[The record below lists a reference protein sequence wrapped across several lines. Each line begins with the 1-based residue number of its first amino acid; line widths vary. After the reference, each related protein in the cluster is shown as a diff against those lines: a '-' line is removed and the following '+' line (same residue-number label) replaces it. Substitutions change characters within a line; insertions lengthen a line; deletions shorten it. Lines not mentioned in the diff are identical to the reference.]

1 MKWKN
6 KTLFSRFL
14 ALIVAFVMIVT
25 LASVTASAAGGNEG
39 GGDDSGDGVFT
50 NKTVTLEDD
59 GTYTINLEAYAT
71 GTVSGGESE
80 PCDIVLILDQSGSMG
95 DNQFESGASYQ
106 KLPSSASNSTA
117 WNYRNNLYYQ
127 NENGEYVK
135 VTVTRE
141 WHRTGIIRGYYVYQY
156 SAEGFSTATSD
167 YEDGSIPSPYRGNL
181 YYYGSTSSM
190 TRMEALEE
198 AATNFLEEIA
208 AASAEGVDYRVA
220 IVGFASNGDRGYNNT
235 ELLSTSWTVN
245 YGDANSNNY
254 KDALVSAIGT
264 NGQVNSRLTNAID
277 RLDASG
283 DTYSEYGIDMANKI
297 FENNPTTD
305 GRNRAIVVFTDGYP
319 APYDTDDFKYSMANN
334 AIANAYTSKNTY
346 GASVYTVGIFDESDP
361 TADINSNFAQN
372 DGWSDRWNSNNLTA
386 AQEQTAANRYMHY
399 MSSNYPQAQSL
410 QNGGNGSTND
420 GYYMSA
426 HDTES
431 LNEIFK
437 QISDSISGTTVTL
450 DANSEMRDILN
461 TGFILPEGYDAE
473 SKIIAYTSD
482 YEGNGDWAD
491 PVEFTDAHITAAD
504 GVITISNFSY
514 KDHYVVEETT
524 EDKPDLGQKLMVTIT
539 GVIPTDEAVT
549 NAAVNTNA
557 AASGIYADGDSST
570 PSATFPQ
577 PQTILTSKAYVLDY
591 AKETSLSG
599 FDQSV
604 EAIVDNMRAVTGSEN
619 SVIGTYGNSSL
630 SGSSISYVPKTTNW
644 DGYDNVYMFGKT
656 DNSDITSVEA
666 NKNGYLWSRVSV
678 IPANNVYYE
687 DDFIT
692 DEKSGTVGI
701 EYDGTWTID
710 GDTSGNEETANSGTH
725 GGWENVDLANDQTY
739 SDGSAHQAVAS
750 DENAASAKFTFTGTG
765 VDIYSRTNMET
776 GTVVAMLTGETDEG
790 ARVAKAFAVDNKAAS
805 GDYYQI
811 PTVSFSGLEHGT
823 YTVTITVTT
832 AAASEERYTYYL
844 DGIRVY
850 NPIQDLEEDETV
862 SGAYGESELKAVFSD
877 VRDLITN
884 SYLAFIDEGT
894 ENNVGDYNASDIGKL
909 APENEIYLATDQKL
923 VIKVATDKNN
933 TYYLGLK
940 APEGTARAEVTNG
953 NQRSELPEINHS
965 TDLYYQVTP
974 DANGCIVVENTGD
987 NLLSVTK
994 LRTTGSEEN
1003 GVLAI
1008 SNEEAA
1014 TAVVNFM
1021 AADYASYVSEP
1032 EQEDEMEEQIPS
1044 ETPEI
1049 ETPEMEEQG
1058 DVTIEN
1064 PEDYENPNAEEEREQ
1079 IESKPSIGENW
1090 ISNLFSS
1097 IKNLFARW

>member
-1 MKWKN
+1 MKSKN
-6 KTLFSRFL
+6 RSPLSKFL
-14 ALIVAFVMIVT
+14 ALMLAFAMIVT
-25 LASVTASAAGGNEG
+25 LVPVTASAAGGNESG
-39 GGDDSGDGVFT
+39 EDDSGDGVFT

-80 PCDIVLILDQSGSMG
+80 PCDIVLVLDQS
-95 DNQFESGASYQ
+95 
-106 KLPSSASNSTA
+106 
-117 WNYRNNLYYQ
+117 
-127 NENGEYVK
+127 
-135 VTVTRE
+135 
-141 WHRTGIIRGYYVYQY
+141 
-156 SAEGFSTATSD
+156 
-167 YEDGSIPSPYRGNL
+167 
-181 YYYGSTSSM
+181 SSM
-190 TRMEALEE
+190 TNDFGSGYWAPSRMEALKD
-198 AATNFLEEIA
+198 AVTNFVEEIA
-208 AASAEGVDYRVA
+208 DRAQTDGVAYRVA
-220 IVGFASNGDRGYNNT
+220 IVGFASEREREYVGGSIWDPQYEYSYPNT
-235 ELLSTSWTVN
+235 ELLSTSQAVN
-245 YGDANSNNY
+245 YEDATPTDYAN
-254 KDALVSAIGT
+254 ALVSATGT
-264 NGQVNSRLTNAID
+264 NGQVNSRLTQAID
-277 RLDASG
+277 RLSASG
-283 DTYSEYGIDMANKI
+283 DTYSEYGIDMANQI
-297 FENNPTTD
+297 FANNPVED

-319 APYDTDDFKYSMANN
+319 APSGTNNFNYGMADS
-334 AIANAYTSKNTY
+334 AIANAYTAKTQY
-346 GASVYTVGIFDESDP
+346 GASVYTVGIFDGSNP
-361 TADINSNFAQN
+361 NADINSNFLYDSTN
-372 DGWSDRWNSNNLTA
+372 NSR
-386 AQEQTAANRYMHY
+386 QETAANRYMHY

-410 QNGGNGSTND
+410 QNGATGAND

-426 HDTES
+426 HDTNS
-431 LNEIFK
+431 LNDIFQ
-437 QISDSISGTTVTL
+437 QISDSVSGTTVTL

-461 TGFILPEGYDAE
+461 TGFALPEGYDAGT
-473 SKIIAYTSD
+473 KITAYTSN
-482 YEGNGDWAD
+482 YKGNGEWDD

-514 KDHYVVEETT
+514 KDHYVVEEKT

-549 NAAVNTNA
+549 NTAVNTNA
-557 AASGIYADGDSST
+557 ADSGIYADDKSSI
-570 PSATFPQ
+570 PSARFPQ

-1032 EQEDEMEEQIPS
+1032 EQEEEPAQGEGPAQDEPSEEQIPS
-1044 ETPEI
+1044 DTENT
-1049 ETPEMEEQG
+1049 G
-1058 DVTIEN
+1058 DVTIDN
-1064 PEDYENPNAEEEREQ
+1064 PEDYDNPDAGQENQEQ
-1079 IESKPSIGENW
+1079 TNTKPSIGNSW
-1090 ISNLFSS
+1090 ITNLFDS
-1097 IKNLFARW
+1097 IKNLFRW

>member
-1 MKWKN
+1 MKSKN
-6 KTLFSRFL
+6 RSPLSKFL
-14 ALIVAFVMIVT
+14 ALMLAFAMIVT
-25 LASVTASAAGGNEG
+25 LVPVTASAAGGNESG
-39 GGDDSGDGVFT
+39 EDDSGDGVFT

-80 PCDIVLILDQSGSMG
+80 PCDIVLVLDQS
-95 DNQFESGASYQ
+95 
-106 KLPSSASNSTA
+106 
-117 WNYRNNLYYQ
+117 
-127 NENGEYVK
+127 
-135 VTVTRE
+135 
-141 WHRTGIIRGYYVYQY
+141 
-156 SAEGFSTATSD
+156 
-167 YEDGSIPSPYRGNL
+167 
-181 YYYGSTSSM
+181 SSM
-190 TRMEALEE
+190 TNDFGSGYWAPSRMEALKD
-198 AATNFLEEIA
+198 AVTNFVEEIA
-208 AASAEGVDYRVA
+208 DRAQTDGVAYRVA
-220 IVGFASNGDRGYNNT
+220 IVGFASEREEEYVGGPFWDPQYEYSYPNT
-235 ELLSTSWTVN
+235 ELLSTSQAVN
-245 YGDANSNNY
+245 YEDATPTDYAN
-254 KDALVSAIGT
+254 ALVSATGT
-264 NGQVNSRLTNAID
+264 NGQVNSRLTQAID
-277 RLDASG
+277 RLSASG
-283 DTYSEYGIDMANKI
+283 DTYSEYGIDMANQI
-297 FENNPTTD
+297 FANNPVED

-319 APYDTDDFKYSMANN
+319 APSGTNNFNYGMADR
-334 AIANAYTSKNTY
+334 AIANAYTAKTQY
-346 GASVYTVGIFDESDP
+346 GASVYTVGIFDGSNP
-361 TADINSNFAQN
+361 NADINSNFSYGSTN
-372 DGWSDRWNSNNLTA
+372 NSR
-386 AQEQTAANRYMHY
+386 QETAANRYMHY

-410 QNGGNGSTND
+410 QNGATGAND

-426 HDTES
+426 HDTNS
-431 LNEIFK
+431 LNDIFQ
-437 QISDSISGTTVTL
+437 QISDSVSGTTVTL

-461 TGFILPEGYDAE
+461 TGFALPEGYDAGT
-473 SKIIAYTSD
+473 KITAYTSN
-482 YEGNGDWAD
+482 YKGNGEWDD

-514 KDHYVVEETT
+514 KDHYVVEEKT

-539 GVIPTDEAVT
+539 GVIPTDAAVT

-557 AASGIYADGDSST
+557 AASGIYADSDSST

-604 EAIVDNMRAVTGSEN
+604 KAIVDNMRAVTGSET
-619 SVIGTYGNSSL
+619 SVPGTYGNSSL
-630 SGSSISYVPKTTNW
+630 SDNSISYVPKTTNW
-644 DGYDNVYMFGKT
+644 DGYDNVYVFGET
-656 DNSDITSVEA
+656 DDSNITSIEA
-666 NKNGYLWSRVSV
+666 NKNGNLWSKVSV

-692 DEKSGTVGI
+692 DEESGTVGI

-710 GDTSGNEETANSGTH
+710 GDTAGNEETANSGTH

-765 VDIYSRTNMET
+765 VDIYSRTNMKT

-790 ARVAKAFAVDNKAAS
+790 TRVAKAFAVDNKAAS

-832 AAASEERYTYYL
+832 AAAAEERYTYYL

-850 NPIQDLEEDETV
+850 NPIQNIEGDQTV

-909 APENEIYLATDQKL
+909 APENEIYLATGQKL

-953 NQRSELPEINHS
+953 DQRSELPEINHS

-1032 EQEDEMEEQIPS
+1032 EQEEEPAQGEGPEQDEPSEEQIPS
-1044 ETPEI
+1044 DTENT
-1049 ETPEMEEQG
+1049 G
-1058 DVTIEN
+1058 DVTIDN
-1064 PEDYENPNAEEEREQ
+1064 PEDYDNPDAGQENQEQ
-1079 IESKPSIGENW
+1079 TNTKPSIGNSW
-1090 ISNLFSS
+1090 ITNLFDS
-1097 IKNLFARW
+1097 IKNLFRW